1 MNNFANNLKYY
12 RELTSRTQREMAE
25 LLNMTVNAYQQY
37 EYGKREPRLSVL
49 IEISDILNVS
59 LDELVKKIHS

>member
-59 LDELVKKIHS
+59 LDELVREIHS